1 MYRIHYTDQALK
13 NLKKIDP
20 TQQAMIISWIDKN
33 LKSCRDPRING
44 KPLKGSMKNY
54 WCVRVG
60 KYRII
65 ADIEDEEIKIII
77 VNIGQRKDIYK

>member
-1 MYRIHYTDQALK
+1 MYRIQYTDQALK

-33 LKSCRDPRING
+33 LKACRDTRING

-54 WCVRVG
+54 WLYRVG

-77 VNIGQRKDIYK
+77 VNIGHGKDIYK